1 MYEQLAADTHQGV
14 IMINLLPP
22 DIKKDFMYARRNT
35 KLLRW
40 SSVILIVIAGVAVIV
55 GFGALYLRKSTNA
68 YSQQLADTTQQLKT
82 QKLDETNQ
90 RVQDISSSLKLVTQ
104 VLSREVL
111 FSKLVQQIG
120 AAMPANTVLTNL
132 QINKLQ
138 GGIDLSAQAVDYK
151 TATQIQVNLQD
162 PTSKIFAKADIINI
176 TCNANGTG
184 TLNKKYPCLV
194 QIRALFANNNP
205 FLFINGGKP

>member
-1 MYEQLAADTHQGV
+1 
-14 IMINLLPP
+14 MINLLPP
-22 DIKKDFMYARRNT
+22 EFKQEILYARRNT

-40 SSVILIVIAGVAVIV
+40 TSAIVVVIAGIGLIV
-55 GFGALYLRKSTNA
+55 GFGFLYLKTSTNA
-68 YSQQLADTTQQLKT
+68 YTTQLADTNQQLKA
-82 QKLDETNQ
+82 QKLDQTSQ
-90 RVQDISSSLKLVTQ
+90 RVEDISSSLKLVTQ

-120 AAMPANTVLTNL
+120 AAMPANTVLTDL

-162 PTSKIFAKADIINI
+162 PSNQIFAKADIVNI
-176 TCNANGTG
+176 SCNANGTG
-184 TLNKKYPCLV
+184 TLNSRYPCTV
-194 QIRALFANNNP
+194 QIRALFATNNP
-205 FLFINGGKP
+205 FLFINGSKS

>member
-1 MYEQLAADTHQGV
+1 
-14 IMINLLPP
+14 MINLLPP
-22 DIKKDFMYARRNT
+22 DDKNEIMYARRNT

-40 SSVILIVIAGVAVIV
+40 SGAIAGVIVGCMLIV
-55 GFGALYLRKSTNA
+55 GFGALYLNKSTNA
-68 YSQQLADTTQQLKT
+68 YSKQLADTEQQLKL
-82 QKLDETNQ
+82 QKIDETNK

-111 FSKLVQQIG
+111 FSKLVRQVG

-162 PTSKIFAKADIINI
+162 PNNKIFAKADILNI
-176 TCNANGTG
+176 ACSGNGTG
-184 TLNKKYPCLV
+184 TLNTKYPCLV
-194 QIRALFANNNP
+194 QIRALFNTNNP
-205 FLFINGGKP
+205 FLFINGSKS

>member
-1 MYEQLAADTHQGV
+1 
-14 IMINLLPP
+14 MINLLPP
-22 DIKKDFMYARRNT
+22 DVKSENMYARRNT

-40 SSVILIVIAGVAVIV
+40 SSAIVTLIIGSALIV
-55 GFGALYLRKSTNA
+55 GFGSLYLKRSTNS
-68 YSQQLADTTQQLKT
+68 YTTQLADTQQQLKL
-82 QKLDETNQ
+82 QKLDETNK
-90 RVQDISSSLKLVTQ
+90 RVQDISNSLKLVTQ

-120 AAMPANTVLTNL
+120 AAMPTNTVLTNL

-162 PTSKIFAKADIINI
+162 PNNKIFAKADILNI
-176 TCNANGTG
+176 ACSGNGTG
-184 TLNKKYPCLV
+184 TLNAKYPCIV
-194 QIRALFANNNP
+194 QVRALFNTNNP
-205 FLFINGGKP
+205 FLFINGSKS

>member
-1 MYEQLAADTHQGV
+1 
-14 IMINLLPP
+14 MINLLPP
-22 DIKKDFMYARRNT
+22 DTKQDIMYARRNT

-40 SSVILIVIAGVAVIV
+40 SGAIITVIIGIVLIV
-55 GFGALYLRKSTNA
+55 GFGTLYLKKSTNA
-68 YSQQLADTTQQLKT
+68 YTSQLADTTQQLKS
-82 QKLDETNQ
+82 QKLDETSQ
-90 RVQDISSSLKLVTQ
+90 RVQDISSSLKLATQ

-120 AAMPANTVLTNL
+120 AAMPSNTVLTNL

-151 TATQIQVNLQD
+151 TATQIQLNLQD
-162 PTSKIFAKADIINI
+162 PTNKIFAKADIISI
-176 TCNANGTG
+176 ACSGNGTG
-184 TLNKKYPCLV
+184 TLNTKYPCLV
-194 QIRALFANNNP
+194 QIRALFATNNP